1 MKPIAF
7 AVARAGLITPEV
19 QEEFRRW
26 GLPVALVSVPEEG
39 VLTDARQVVDLIQN
53 ALEDADQVKISETDL
68 DLLTRYL
75 DPSHRREGTLV
86 VKDGQQKSTSKVLF
100 SITPLWEY
108 AIPWMSESIA
118 DFMTNGQTYLRFKLD
133 SGESSRVTFSDVRE
147 VFFGEQKAFMV
158 CTPGVAN
165 ELR

>member
-7 AVARAGLITPEV
+7 AVVRSGLVTKETM
-19 QEEFRRW
+19 EEIRRW
-26 GLPVALVSVPEEG
+26 GLPVELLPVPEEG
-39 VLTDARQVVDLIQN
+39 ILENPRQIVDLIQH

-75 DPSHRREGTLV
+75 DPAHRREGTLV

-100 SITPLWEY
+100 SVTPLGEY